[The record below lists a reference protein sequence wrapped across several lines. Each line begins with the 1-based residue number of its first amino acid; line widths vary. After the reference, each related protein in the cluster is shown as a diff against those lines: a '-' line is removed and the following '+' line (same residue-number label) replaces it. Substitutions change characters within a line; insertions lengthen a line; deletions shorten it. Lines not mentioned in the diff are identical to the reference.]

1 MTPVTTDPSPPPS
14 PAFASAFRARAASR
28 NAAGGVLAFDDFM
41 DLALYHP
48 EFGYYRRPDRSRVG
62 RSAETDF
69 YTSTSSGP
77 LFGELICAACV
88 KLLGPDAD
96 LRHFTFVE
104 IGAEPGGGILR
115 DVAHPFARA
124 LTLRVGEPLALGEI
138 SRGNPLIVFSNELF
152 DAQPFRRFV
161 TRDAH
166 WRERGVALSNDDRLC
181 EIELPA
187 DASAALPGFVSL
199 PPAEAFPDGYQ
210 LDLPVASAALAR
222 QLAAQTWPGLFIAC
236 DYGKSWRELVEATPQ
251 GTARAY
257 FHHQQSADLLAR
269 PGDQDLTCHICWDWL
284 VDALAQHG
292 FRSPLVESQE
302 AFLVHHAGHFI
313 AGLTAAEAAGLSP
326 RKRSLMQLLHPANMG
341 QKFQVLHAFRE

>member
-96 LRHFTFVE
+96 LRRFTFVE

-138 SRGNPLIVFSNELF
+138 SRGHPLIVFSNELF

-161 TRDAH
+161 TRAAH
-166 WRERGVALSNDDRLC
+166 WHERGVALSTDDCLG

-187 DASAALPGFVSL
+187 GASAALPDFVSL
-199 PPAEAFPDGYQ
+199 PPAQAFPDGYQ
-210 LDLPVASAALAR
+210 LDLPVASATLAR

-236 DYGKSWRELVEATPQ
+236 DYGKSWRELIEATPQ

-257 FHHQQSADLLAR
+257 FHHRQSPDLLAR
-269 PGDQDLTCHICWDWL
+269 PGDQDLTCHVCWDWL
-284 VDALAQHG
+284 SQALASHG
-292 FRSPLVESQE
+292 FAPPSVDSQE
-302 AFLVHHAGHFI
+302 AFFIRHAAGFI
-313 AGLTAAEAAGLSP
+313 EKVVAAEATRASP
-326 RKRSLMQLLHPANMG
+326 RKLSLMQLLHPANMG
-341 QKFQVLHAFRE
+341 QKFQVLHALRS